1 MAVEKGT
8 LKILNRR
15 KQLLTWDQIRRRQ
28 RSLDWHYLVCTDT
41 KALVGQGPFCTA
53 GLTKALHCRELGS
66 PTSNRKRHLKR
77 MVWEISCFSLGHSY
91 TFLYSWLFILKFSLW
106 VRILCST
113 CKLWLCSFHS
123 SKFPCFP
130 LTSIFSFPKLYWVS
144 PLVGQ
149 PSWGMCHLTGPS
161 SFHLPDRRAQCL
173 GSLGRFHFSS
183 CPRPKKSHGY
193 KLHSV
198 CTEIYYSFYT
208 KSAQTRKSRTNTL
221 GFSRC

>member
-8 LKILNRR
+8 LKILNRK

-77 MVWEISCFSLGHSY
+77 MVREISCFSLGHSY

-106 VRILCST
+106 VRFLCST
-113 CKLWLCSFHS
+113 CKLWLCSFYS

-149 PSWGMCHLTGPS
+149 PSWGFVP
-161 SFHLPDRRAQCL
+161 PDRTLILSPARQTSPMPQQPWKV
-173 GSLGRFHFSS
+173 SLLLL
-183 CPRPKKSHGY
+183 PKAKDKSW
-193 KLHSV
+193 
-198 CTEIYYSFYT
+198 I
-208 KSAQTRKSRTNTL
+208 
-221 GFSRC
+221 